1 MAQHLIESLAF
12 EPAEELYSLIEDCQV
27 LASVLKTCHSP
38 GKFAVSVCSQYLP
51 TYIKVS
57 MCLVFAGLETY
68 FICQKRATFS
78 PYKVIV
84 FFSCKMLLIA

>member
-12 EPAEELYSLIEDCQV
+12 DPVEELYSFIEDCQL
-27 LASVLKTCHSP
+27 LASVLKMCHSP
-38 GKFAVSVCSQYLP
+38 EKFAVSVFSVP
-51 TYIKVS
+51 IKVS
-57 MCLVFAGLETY
+57 MCLFSAGLETY
-68 FICQKRATFS
+68 FICRKRATFS

>member
-1 MAQHLIESLAF
+1 MAPHLIESLAF

-38 GKFAVSVCSQYLP
+38 EKFAVSVCSQYLP

-57 MCLVFAGLETY
+57 MCLPLQALKPILY
-68 FICQKRATFS
+68 AKREQHS
-78 PYKVIV
+78 V
-84 FFSCKMLLIA
+84 LIK